1 MTHTAPRHK
10 FPLPLAP
17 LQVSSA
23 AALSKGDL
31 VAALDLSRQASALEV
46 AAELLMLPSSTTLFF
61 IPGTAFHGV
70 VALRIAAAA
79 AIRTTSSAPL
89 LGLGGATVR
98 SLLKEASASFDACL
112 LGRPNLSACLLGSAR
127 AHSALGEKKAARA
140 AYAQLLA
147 GWQAVKGGVPAK
159 QSCKK
164 AWKEAQA
171 YASG

>member
-61 IPGTAFHGV
+61 IPGTAF
-70 VALRIAAAA
+70 
-79 AIRTTSSAPL
+79 RTTSSAPL
-89 LGLGGATVR
+89 RGLGGATVR